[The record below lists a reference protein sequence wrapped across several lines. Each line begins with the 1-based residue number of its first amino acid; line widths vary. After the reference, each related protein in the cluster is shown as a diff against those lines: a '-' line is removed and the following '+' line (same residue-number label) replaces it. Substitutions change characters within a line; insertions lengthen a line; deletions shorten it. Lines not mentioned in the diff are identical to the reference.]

1 MSDPV
6 FDTPRELESG
16 PTKPA
21 RAIDLLHRRDFRR
34 VFGAVA
40 ASELGDSLHY
50 IALMWFAFDV
60 GGAAGVIAVRLAD
73 SIPAL
78 LFGLHGGLA
87 ADRFS
92 RKRLMVGAD
101 LVRGVVLVPIA
112 IAGLA
117 GNLPLWALVVA
128 SFMLEAAT
136 SFFAPAYGAL
146 IPALVD
152 RQNVQRANAFVQS
165 AVQALSIG
173 GWAVAAALLTFM
185 PVSVFFAV
193 NAVSFFVSA
202 ALVAGLHHGGER
214 DPHAAPPQLRAGMA
228 ALRPR
233 RLLASAVVALGVAV
247 TITAGT
253 WIGGVPKLVRDTLH
267 HGAGGFSIVMVG
279 YAAGSIV
286 SGAVLARLQVRR
298 KSLVSLLAWAMYLPG
313 YGLLA
318 LASSLPVAVA
328 GAFFAA
334 TGQSTSVVLVNS
346 AAQEEVPDDVLGRVL
361 GVISLTHRGA
371 HATGLMLVSPLFL
384 LAAAPTVFAGAAIAV
399 PLVGLAAL
407 VAGVGLKPLAA
418 AAPGRARRRS
428 RRS

>member
-1 MSDPV
+1 VSDPV
-6 FDTPRELESG
+6 FDTPRELV
-16 PTKPA
+16 PA
-21 RAIDLLHRRDFRR
+21 ARPRRALDLLHRRDFRR
-34 VFGAVA
+34 VFAAVA

-60 GGAAGVIAVRLAD
+60 AGAGGVIAVRLAD

-78 LFGLHGGLA
+78 VFGLHGGLA

-101 LVRGVVLVPIA
+101 LLRGVVLVPIA

-117 GNLPLWALVVA
+117 GSLPLWALVVA
-128 SFMLEAAT
+128 SFVLESAT
-136 SFFAPAYGAL
+136 SYFAPAYGAL

-152 RQNVQRANAFVQS
+152 RENVQRANAFVQS
-165 AVQALSIG
+165 SVQALSIG

-214 DPHAAPPQLRAGMA
+214 DPHAAPLQLRAGIA
-228 ALRPR
+228 ALRPQ
-233 RLLASAVVALGVAV
+233 RLLAASVVALGVAV
-247 TITAGT
+247 TITSGT

-267 HGAGGFSIVMVG
+267 HGAGGFSIMMVG

-286 SGAVLARLQVRR
+286 SGVVLARFQVRR
-298 KSLVSLLAWAMYLPG
+298 KARASLLAWSMYLPG

-318 LASSLPVAVA
+318 LASSLPLAVA

-334 TGQSTSVVLVNS
+334 LGQSTAVVLVNS
-346 AAQEEVPDDVLGRVL
+346 AAQEEVPDDVLGRAL

-371 HATGLMLVSPLFL
+371 HATGLMLISPLFL
-384 LAAAPTVFAGAAIAV
+384 VAATPTVFKGAAIAV

-407 VAGVGLKPLAA
+407 AVGVTRGG
-418 AAPGRARRRS
+418 APRGRATRRS